1 MIKAGADEKI
11 YPVVKIAA
19 LVDALAAEGVAPA
32 DALSGVHLARHALS
46 SPSTRVSLNQV
57 LRCCCNAARLAR
69 DPSFA
74 FRAGLGFHVTTY
86 GVYGFATLSSTNF
99 RQTMTFWQKYHEL
112 ATPLVELSFTEEGKR
127 AFWTITP
134 LSLPQVDAQLY
145 RFLVELQYGIF
156 LSLHRDIMGPSF
168 AVQELHVTYG
178 PPDPSHDHQKIFEAP
193 VIFGRPQNRWIY
205 DAAWLDAVPQFGN
218 EVTYSAILEM
228 CNELLEQMQLRVGL
242 PGKVREVLLSNL
254 MRPTSLVE
262 AARKLDMSPR
272 TLRRKLSEH
281 GTSFRKLVDELRM
294 HVAIKYLRDTKLTT
308 EDIASVMGF
317 SDAANFRHAFRRWT
331 GHTPLEYRTS

>member
-11 YPVVKIAA
+11 YPVVKIATIVA
-19 LVDALAAEGVAPA
+19 ALAAEGVASA
-32 DALSGVHLARHALS
+32 DALRGVHLTKRALS
-46 SPSTRVSLNQV
+46 LPTTRVSLNQV
-57 LRCCCNAARLAR
+57 IRCCCNAARLAR

-74 FRAGLGFHVTTY
+74 FRAGLRFHVTTY

-99 RQTMTFWQKYHEL
+99 RQTMTFWKKYHEL
-112 ATPLVELSFTEEGKR
+112 ATPLVELSFMEESKR

-134 LSLPQVDAQLY
+134 LTLPQVDTQTY
-145 RFLVELQYGIF
+145 KFLVELQYGIF

-168 AVQELHVTYG
+168 VVQELHVTYG
-178 PPDPSHDHQKIFEAP
+178 PPTLPRDYEKIFESS
-193 VIFGRPQNRWIY
+193 VLFGRPENRWVY
-205 DAAWLDAVPQFGN
+205 DAKWLDAVPQFGN
-218 EVTYSAILEM
+218 EVTYSTILEM
-228 CNELLEQMQLRVGL
+228 CDELLEAMQLRVGL

-262 AARKLDMSPR
+262 TARQLDMSPR

-281 GTSFRKLVDELRM
+281 GTSFRRLVDELRM
-294 HVAIKYLRDTKLTT
+294 HMAIKYLRDTKLTT

-331 GHTPLEYRTS
+331 GHAPLEYRS